1 MEWFHIFFTNITSP
15 LAHPFF
21 IWLQNLLWK
30 LLGSQQ
36 RVILIIACSWK
47 SPKITWPNESV
58 WGGGGGRG
66 AGQSSK
72 RTFLLHSIPGLE
84 FQLLIKE
91 VFVCIVSNSNEF
103 PGNITKMMLAS
114 LGCVF
119 QERLLAAPFS
129 CRLQLQ
135 KISPFLGY
143 IIVAMSEWHK

>member
-1 MEWFHIFFTNITSP
+1 MTFYRTESTFLHKHCKPAGSP
-15 LAHPFF
+15 GLHLA
-21 IWLQNLLWK
+21 LNLLWG
-30 LLGSQQ
+30 LLGNQQ

-47 SPKITWPNESV
+47 PPKITWPNE
-58 WGGGGGRG
+58 GGGR

-72 RTFLLHSIPGLE
+72 MTFLLHSIPGLE

-91 VFVCIVSNSNEF
+91 VFVCIVPNANEF

-119 QERLLAAPFS
+119 QELLLAAPFS

-135 KISPFLGY
+135 KISQFLGY
-143 IIVAMSEWHK
+143 IIGAVSQWHN